1 MFKNDLKCS
10 LCSNLKRKKNVCG
23 LYLWKNT
30 SSRGKLGDLFFKVKI
45 NCVGVCLEN
54 ATSLHQGLN
63 NVISLEVVIIS

>member
-1 MFKNDLKCS
+1 MFVVYICE
-10 LCSNLKRKKNVCG
+10 
-23 LYLWKNT
+23 KNT
-30 SSRGKLGDLFFKVKI
+30 YSRGKLGDLFFKVKI